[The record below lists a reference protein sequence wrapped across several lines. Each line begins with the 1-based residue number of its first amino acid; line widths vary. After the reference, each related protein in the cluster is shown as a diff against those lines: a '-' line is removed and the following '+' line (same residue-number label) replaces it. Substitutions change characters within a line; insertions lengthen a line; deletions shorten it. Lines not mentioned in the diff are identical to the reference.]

1 MSDYPSSSIL
11 EKMEKNSMFVK
22 CVRTG
27 DLCQFFIAPGME
39 ILSELTTNR
48 SKSCCVSIFGSWLR
62 LKMAYTPEKWNSEK
76 KSTAWKIDLGIP
88 HSLTNPCALW
98 VSGWMQLNSMTKLL
112 GVWYSNDNVANRMT
126 MPLNHDNFVKTKKL
140 VN

>member
-1 MSDYPSSSIL
+1 MVPSSATPQEGHLKHGWNINSGHVLFHGWNVGLPIL
-11 EKMEKNSMFVK
+11 VYLGKRNSMFVK

-27 DLCQFFIAPGME
+27 DPCQFSIAPGME

-48 SKSCCVSIFGSWLR
+48 SKSYCVSIFGSWVR

-88 HSLTNPCALW
+88 RSLTNPCAL
-98 VSGWMQLNSMTKLL
+98 
-112 GVWYSNDNVANRMT
+112 
-126 MPLNHDNFVKTKKL
+126 
-140 VN
+140 

>member
-1 MSDYPSSSIL
+1 MGWFHRVQHKEGHL
-11 EKMEKNSMFVK
+11 EYQLRPLFIPWLECRITHPRLSWKRWKKNSMFVK

-88 HSLTNPCALW
+88 HSLTNPCAL
-98 VSGWMQLNSMTKLL
+98 
-112 GVWYSNDNVANRMT
+112 
-126 MPLNHDNFVKTKKL
+126 
-140 VN
+140 